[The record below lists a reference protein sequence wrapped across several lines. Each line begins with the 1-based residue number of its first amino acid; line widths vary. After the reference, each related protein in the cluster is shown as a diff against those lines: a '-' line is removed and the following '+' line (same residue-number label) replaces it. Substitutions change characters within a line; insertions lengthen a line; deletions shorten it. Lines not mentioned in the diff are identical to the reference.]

1 MKKKQHLQKALPFL
15 LTLALAGAATWYYD
29 VFVHWNPKAYPFAM
43 AAFVLTF
50 LALAASVVWPGKAKT
65 GLKWLCLLGWLA
77 AFLAVAVG
85 VSYRINNIIYN
96 ATFRGGIPAMRAV
109 LPLVALLAAALLLLS
124 VWRALSSKAKRS
136 LVICAAAAVTLAC
149 IGITIW
155 AIPANIPLKD
165 FVPAP
170 ESPPAEMKKTLSI
183 MDYQII
189 YSEPEDQ
196 DAAEILADTLQE
208 ITGLDYTAEQGAPAG
223 GKAFLIG
230 SVSGEGVSGLG
241 ADGYLIKPDGENIVI
256 AGAGTR
262 GALYGVYRF
271 LEGYFDCRWY
281 TDGLKVIPQSPAEI
295 AEVKEERFVPP
306 LFYRHT
312 DFGVGNPGFIT
323 GQWLHGNVYD
333 GFCHTMI
340 REYLKPEEFFG
351 DHPEWYCWRD
361 DKQARCADQLCLT
374 NPEVLAEMIREV
386 RERIEDGNGN
396 PVLSVSHDDN
406 YAYCQCENCKAV
418 DEEEGSHA
426 GTMLRFVN
434 AVAADIAEDYPDKF
448 IHTFAYTY
456 TRTPPKY
463 ARPLPNVIVQL
474 CSIEC
479 CFAHALDDPDCPDNV
494 PFANDIKAWSE
505 ICDTLYIWDYNLNPS
520 CLNCVH
526 PKFPVLQRNMQF
538 FVEHNVKGVYEQGNY
553 QVAECDSEFAQL
565 RGYLLSRLLFNPG
578 IDLEAET
585 AGFLKAYYGGGWQ
598 YIREFIRL
606 ISSNTAKPDIFG
618 RHRQFGLGHRP
629 NDKALLDLKP
639 NQVRYADRLWAQAL
653 ELAGSETCKQNILR
667 SQLSWRFWKGC
678 NFTGEF
684 SRLQWPGKWLAANRL
699 LYYDFQAFGITRY
712 SEGGNNNT
720 WRFLP
725 QPPRHWWDTPELWR
739 G

>member
-1 MKKKQHLQKALPFL
+1 MKKRHLQKALPFL
-15 LTLALAGAATWYYD
+15 LALALAGVAAWYYD
-29 VFVHWNPKAYPFAM
+29 VFVRWNPKVFPFAM

-50 LALAASVVWPGKAKT
+50 LALAVSVVYPGKGKS
-65 GLKWLCLLGWLA
+65 GLKCLYILGWLA
-77 AFLAVAVG
+77 AFLAVVLG
-85 VSYRINNIIYN
+85 LSYRINNVIYN
-96 ATFRGGIPAMRAV
+96 ATFRGSRPAMRAV
-109 LPLVALLAAALLLLS
+109 LPLVALLAAALLL
-124 VWRALSSKAKRS
+124 VHIWRALSRRAKRA
-136 LVICAAAAVTLAC
+136 LVICAAATATLAC
-149 IGITIW
+149 VGVLVW
-155 AIPANIPLKD
+155 AIPANMPLAD
-165 FVPAP
+165 FEPAP
-170 ESPPAEMKKTLSI
+170 KAPPAVMDRPRSI
-183 MDYQII
+183 ADYRIL

-196 DAAEILADTLQE
+196 SAAEFLADTLSE
-208 ITGLDYTAEQGAPAG
+208 ITVLNYTAEQGTPTDE
-223 GKAFLIG
+223 KAFLIG
-230 SVSGEGVSGLG
+230 AVGGEDVSGLG
-241 ADGYLIKPDGENIVI
+241 ADGHLIKPDGESIVI
-256 AGAGTR
+256 SGAGTR
-262 GALYGVYRF
+262 GTLYGVYRF
-271 LEGYFDCRWY
+271 LEDYFGCRWY
-281 TDGLKVIPQSPAEI
+281 TSDLRVIPAGMPEI
-295 AEVKEERFVPP
+295 AEVTEERFVPP

-323 GQWLHGNVYD
+323 GQWLHSDVFD

-340 REYLKPEEFFG
+340 REYLQPEEFFG
-351 DHPEWYCWRD
+351 EHPEWYSWRE
-361 DKQARCADQLCLT
+361 DKQARSPDQLCLT
-374 NPEVLAEMIREV
+374 NPEALAEMIRQV
-386 RERIEDGNGN
+386 RDRIENGNGN

-406 YAYCQCENCKAV
+406 LAYCECENCRAV

-426 GTMLRFVN
+426 GTMIRFVN
-434 AVAADIAEDYPDKF
+434 AVATDIAEDYPDKF

-494 PFANDIKAWSE
+494 SFADDIRTWSK

-526 PKFPVLQRNMQF
+526 PKFPVLQKNMQF
-538 FVEHNVKGVYEQGNY
+538 FVEHNVKGVYAQGNFM
-553 QVAECDSEFAQL
+553 ASECDSEFAQL
-565 RGYLLSRLLFNPG
+565 RGYVLSRLLFNPE
-578 IDLEAET
+578 IDIEAET

-598 YIREFIRL
+598 YIREFIEL
-606 ISSNTAKPDIFG
+606 ISSNTAKPDLFG

-639 NQVRYADRLWAQAL
+639 NQVRYADKLWEKAL
-653 ELAGSETCKQNILR
+653 ELAGSETCERNILR

-678 NFTGEF
+678 NFAGEF
-684 SRLQWPGKWLAANRL
+684 SRLQWPGKWLRANEQ
-699 LYYDFQAFGITRY
+699 LYHDFRAFGITRY